1 MRKTAGILTVLV
13 VIVVFLIVLGP
24 FYIVTEGQQ
33 VVITRFGEIIQV
45 TAEPGLHFKTP
56 ILDQVVTYSAKLL
69 SWDGEPRRMPTSE
82 NQFIWVDTTA
92 RWSIE
97 DPALFYQAVTTMER
111 AYSRLNDVIESA
123 VRTVVSGNEIEQA
136 VRDSNVINEINREQA
151 LPSEAEQVLPEDVED
166 GRTDDRLM
174 EIANLLS
181 VVERRK
187 EITRG
192 RQHLSTEMVNRA
204 QETAASL
211 GINLQDII
219 IRQIRYSDDLTES
232 VYDRMVSERSRIAEA
247 YRSYGQGRKQELI
260 GSMENERRSILS
272 AAYERAETIRGTA
285 DAEAA
290 RIYSDAYGR
299 DPDFFSFWRAV
310 ESYRKTMPEF
320 NKTLSTDM
328 QYFNFLYSEDGR

>member
-45 TAEPGLHFKTP
+45 TTEPGLHFKTP

-204 QETAASL
+204 QGTAASL

-285 DAEAA
+285 DAAAA

-299 DPDFFSFWRAV
+299 DPDFFAFWRAV